1 MDRTKTTITIATD
14 LLKAVKILAT
24 LRDKKDY
31 EIYEEALASYLG
43 AESLRPNWKGAT
55 TSDEHEAF
63 KLAREALRSVRAKA
77 ASTRQA
83 AG

>member
-24 LRDKKDY
+24 LRDKNEY

-43 AESLRPNWKGAT
+43 TESIRPGWKGAT

-63 KLAREALRSVRAKA
+63 KLAREALRSIRARTASARA
-77 ASTRQA
+77 AS
-83 AG
+83 G